1 MTNKIMW
8 RGIGALLLMLL
19 LLSSNVCAQTDTLL
33 YPLKNVPLLSG
44 NFGELRATH
53 LHTGLDFKTGGREGL
68 PVICVKD
75 GVVARVK
82 VSATGYGNALYLEHE
97 GGITTVYGH
106 LSRFVPRIAKV
117 VRNIQYN
124 KESFEVDE
132 NMSGYELRF
141 RAGDTIAYS
150 GNTGSSGG
158 PHLHF
163 EVRDTKS
170 ERALNP
176 LRFLSVKDQT
186 GPSVRGVYVYPISN
200 EGVRNAARRVEV
212 KNTGNRVFRGG
223 KVGVPAGMVG
233 IGIQS
238 DDYMKDSWNK
248 LGVYDLSVST
258 NGQEVFKMTMNELS
272 FDETFLVNELKDFH
286 HYRENRLVY
295 LTFGNYQEQL
305 LSVRNQNGG
314 FIPVE
319 KDSVVDV
326 TVDLSDINGNRSS
339 IMFQLWGKSPS
350 RELVLAD
357 GEKLLMNHQND
368 SLKKGKYTLWLEAD
382 ALSYPIVC
390 KPEVSSRLR
399 DSIETIE
406 VFSTGKQ
413 IYPLMKNARLVVG
426 GKFPEKS
433 VICLLEKNN
442 RFSALKTHWT
452 EEGLEAFPRVLG
464 EYTVRQDTIAPV
476 VLYTGRAGQKIRFKM
491 VDDLSGIS
499 SYRVEVNGKWCLF
512 AYDAKNR
519 LLEGNIN
526 EPVFVKGKNRLV
538 LKVEDAVKNIATFET
553 DIYKK

>member
-200 EGVRNAARRVEV
+200 EGVRNATRRVEV

-248 LGVYDLSVST
+248 LGVYDLSVSA

-326 TVDLSDINGNRSS
+326 TVDLSDINGNRSR

-399 DSIETIE
+399 DSVETIE

-476 VLYTGRAGQKIRFKM
+476 IFYTGRAGQKIRFRM

>member
-106 LSRFVPRIAKV
+106 LSRFVPRITKV

-124 KESFEVDE
+124 KESFQVDE

-150 GNTGSSGG
+150 GNSGSSGG

-233 IGIQS
+233 IGIHS

-272 FDETFLVNELKDFH
+272 FDQTFLVNELKDFH

-305 LSVRNQNGG
+305 LSVSNQNGG

-326 TVDLSDINGNRSS
+326 TVDLSDINGNRSR

-476 VLYTGRAGQKIRFKM
+476 IFYTGRAGQKIRFRM